1 VRKACLFSDE
11 ISRPMDHF
19 TPAAAAR
26 HKGRL
31 YGSCIPIVLLLT
43 AAMLLHAAPDQELLP
58 SYGKLPLAFEENRG
72 QAPAGV
78 SYLSR
83 TRSGVV
89 FLRPGSVALES
100 DGGKRSPCVFV
111 GAGAASAP
119 TGEQKLPGITSYLVG
134 DEGDWVRDI
143 PNYASVR
150 YVSVYPGIDA
160 CFMGTKSISST
171 TFVLNPGANPETDP
185 DRV

>member
-1 VRKACLFSDE
+1 
-11 ISRPMDHF
+11 
-19 TPAAAAR
+19 
-26 HKGRL
+26 
-31 YGSCIPIVLLLT
+31 
-43 AAMLLHAAPDQELLP
+43 MLLHAAPDQELLP

-100 DGGKRSPCVFV
+100 DGGKTIAMRFV

-160 CFMGTKSISST
+160 VFHGNQKHIEYGLCIK
-171 TFVLNPGANPETDP
+171 P
-185 DRV
+185 RC